1 MSRLLGRT
9 QETRE
14 PKTIDYVAVDDMLE
28 EVEWSPQPEED
39 PVPLNRIQKMEKN
52 ILALGNEN
60 QQLRTTLEQA
70 MRLMDEYRKRIDK
83 LETVVLRKE
92 D

>member
-1 MSRLLGRT
+1 
-9 QETRE
+9 
-14 PKTIDYVAVDDMLE
+14 MLE